1 MIIAKVNISMPL
13 IKHSCSV
20 TYSSPKTAN
29 AFEIIIL
36 EMFTKLSGYTEYAE
50 MTLPELFQSILGVT
64 DVNLFIEDSVSRLIS
79 GDFLRCPEGIQDPL
93 VIKLS
98 QFEKTERCALI
109 VSTGKIPGV
118 ATKVNID
125 SLFDPIRHQL
135 VKKSKYVTYKAE
147 PTEPYIE
154 AKLFEQTE
162 LSEVIKNSLRDRKL
176 DWYKKD
182 TQIENIDEIGRDS
195 QYQDSQVDVVWAD
208 SRIKFKSND
217 DKVTGYLNSITTNS
231 AKNILAHAFDSYD
244 DSTSNNDLS
253 DLLLKSNVPNP
264 ATIESVESAKDFIA
278 KTKKTRVLI
287 TSDSNQVSSIIPVQ
301 SINIL
306 LTDDQIKE
314 GSIITESGN
323 LKITNLDDCLQVVV
337 CPRAGYLGEIGLR
350 SYLDSKCVMIA
361 IFPVEIGSGTID
373 LPLALTVSP
382 QNDDIQEKVHHLVA
396 PHLLNELKS
405 GDFKTGLYLLFID
418 TTNAVKEAIER
429 IRSHPSP
436 DELIIMFIDMARS
449 HEYEEESNNSA
460 RKYIESQIR
469 SCSYGDR
476 IEYLCIIS
484 KLSNEKPE
492 KLVLSSRYLK
502 DTQPKNLDQF
512 CDLSEVLVRYSIPIT
527 NDLLSWALIDRY
539 LNRESDPSDK
549 TSHNMLRDF
558 DIVRKADLL
567 YEYQSKIDKLK
578 IDKSFTNEVKVIVK
592 ELENSFGPQ
601 IRTTYKELLSRITA
615 HGTSQKAKEDK

>member
-118 ATKVNID
+118 ATKVNVD
-125 SLFDPIRHQL
+125 SLYDPIRNQL
-135 VKKSKYVTYKAE
+135 IKRSKYVAYKEE
-147 PTEPYIE
+147 PTEPFID
-154 AKLFEQTE
+154 AKLFAQTN

-182 TQIENIDEIGRDS
+182 TQIESIDEMGRDFL
-195 QYQDSQVDVVWAD
+195 YQDSQVDIVWAD
-208 SRIKFKSND
+208 ARIKFKSSD
-217 DKVTGYLNSITTNS
+217 EKVTGYLNSITTNA

-244 DSTSNNDLS
+244 ESASNSELS
-253 DLLLKSNVPNP
+253 GFLQKSNLPSP

-278 KTKKTRVLI
+278 KTKKTRVLV
-287 TSDSNQVSSIIPVQ
+287 TSESNPVSSIIPVQ
-301 SINIL
+301 CMKIL
-306 LTDDQIKE
+306 LAEDIVQE

-323 LKITNLDDCLQVVV
+323 LKITNLDDCLQVFV

-615 HGTSQKAKEDK
+615 NSTSQKAKEDK

>member
-13 IKHSCSV
+13 LKHSCSV

-36 EMFTKLSGYTEYAE
+36 EMFTKLSGNTEYAD
-50 MTLPELFQSILGVT
+50 MTLPELFQSVLGVT
-64 DVNLFIEDSVSRLIS
+64 DVNLFIEDSISRLIS

-93 VIKLS
+93 AIKLS
-98 QFEKTERCALI
+98 QFEKTERCSLI

-118 ATKVNID
+118 AAKVNVD
-125 SLFDPIRHQL
+125 SLYDPIRNQL
-135 VKKSKYVTYKAE
+135 INRSKYVAYKEE
-147 PTEPYIE
+147 PTEPYID
-154 AKLFEQTE
+154 ANLFEQTE
-162 LSEVIKNSLRDRKL
+162 LSEVIKNSLRNRRM

-182 TQIENIDEIGRDS
+182 TQVESIDETGRDFL
-195 QYQDSQVDVVWAD
+195 YQDSQVDIVWAD
-208 SRIKFKSND
+208 ARIKFKSPD
-217 DKVTGYLNSITTNS
+217 DKVTFFLNNIATNA
-231 AKNILAHAFDSYD
+231 AKNILAYAIDSD
-244 DSTSNNDLS
+244 DESASNSELS
-253 DLLLKSNVPNP
+253 GFLQKSNLPSP

-278 KTKKTRVLI
+278 KTKKTRVLV
-287 TSDSNQVSSIIPVQ
+287 TSESNPVSSIIPVQ
-301 SINIL
+301 CMKIL
-306 LTDDQIKE
+306 LAEDIVQE
-314 GSIITESGN
+314 GSVITDTGN
-323 LKITNLDDCLQVVV
+323 LVITNDDGCLHVAVCPKVGYLDD
-337 CPRAGYLGEIGLR
+337 IGLR
-350 SYLDSKCVMIA
+350 SFLDSKCIMIA
-361 IFPVEIGSGTID
+361 MFPVEIGSGTID
-373 LPLALTVSP
+373 LPLALTISTQV
-382 QNDDIQEKVHHLVA
+382 DDIQEKVFQLIV
-396 PHLLNELKS
+396 PHLLSELKS

-418 TTNAVKEAIER
+418 KSFAVKEAIER

-436 DELIIMFIDMARS
+436 DELINTFRDMARI
-449 HEYEEESNNSA
+449 HDYEDESFNSA

-469 SCSYGDR
+469 SCSYR
-476 IEYLCIIS
+476 VSIEYLCINS
-484 KLSNEKPE
+484 KLSHEKPE
-492 KLVLSSRYLK
+492 KLVYSSQYLK

-615 HGTSQKAKEDK
+615 NSTSQKAKEDK